1 MRSFSNVGGASRGVA
16 LLSVA
21 VFLAGTLV
29 GSVLPESGTVLASQ
43 LGIFPHIFNPIFLAL
58 GIIGAGLA
66 LFLGLGRR
74 I

>member
-1 MRSFSNVGGASRGVA
+1 MRSFYDVGVSSRGMA
-16 LLSVA
+16 LRAVA

-29 GSVLPESGTVLASQ
+29 GSVLPESGTVLASH
-43 LGIFPHIFNPIFLAL
+43 LGIFSHIFNPLFLAL

-66 LFLGLGRR
+66 LFLRHRKR